1 MGWIVGFVIIALLSF
16 IYDLVE
22 KGESRQR
29 KNDEKE
35 ALAHKLRE
43 EQIDNDRIQL
53 LNENLKLANQNQ
65 RVVSK
70 NVGLN
75 QYLSNE
81 QLQIGLLAIAVGVIL
96 IILYFK
102 LVHFN

>member
-1 MGWIVGFVIIALLSF
+1 MVWIVGFVIIALLSF

>member
-1 MGWIVGFVIIALLSF
+1 MVWIVGFVIIALLSF

-53 LNENLKLANQNQ
+53 LNENLQLANQNQ

>member
-53 LNENLKLANQNQ
+53 LNENLQLANQNQ

>member
-1 MGWIVGFVIIALLSF
+1 MVWIVGFVIIALLSF

-81 QLQIGLLAIAVGVIL
+81 QLQI
-96 IILYFK
+96 
-102 LVHFN
+102 

>member
-1 MGWIVGFVIIALLSF
+1 MGWIVGFIIIALLSF

-53 LNENLKLANQNQ
+53 LNENLQLANQNQ